1 MTYRRQSGSV
11 TRTRNSSYE
20 GLPTDYSSVP
30 RQNSNSGGSGD
41 TPPDSRRRD
50 HNQEAANSQ
59 ASNGQQ
65 PPDGS
70 NTEYNEPSDPR
81 NGKRMLNQAVT
92 KFIGALQSSKRL
104 KSNLKCIYFGV
115 FFHLL
120 SHLPL

>member
-11 TRTRNSSYE
+11 MRTRNSSYE
-20 GLPTDYSSVP
+20 GLPTDHSSMP

-41 TPPDSRRRD
+41 TPPDSQWRD
-50 HNQEAANSQ
+50 HNQGAANSQ

-70 NTEYNEPSDPR
+70 NMEYDEPSDPR
-81 NGKRMLNQAVT
+81 NGKCMLNQVVT
-92 KFIGALQSSKRL
+92 EFIGALRSSKRL